1 MKRYYIILLFLAF
14 LAPLVATSCS
24 EDDNTVEEFPDWRNR
39 NEAYSL
45 GKFQEAVFDRFDN
58 LDTIRCYTLEDTI
71 YSDYSD
77 FIVVEKIRTGA
88 SAADDP
94 DNELCP
100 MFTDSVKVNYRGRL
114 IPSTSYA
121 DGYVFDESYI
131 SNEPDNTSLPVTF
144 CVSGLVDGFATA
156 LQYMHIGDY
165 WRVYIP
171 YWLGYG
177 STGSTSIPAYST
189 LIFDIELKAY
199 YRAGTEVP
207 DTRASV
213 GEWITE

>member
-1 MKRYYIILLFLAF
+1 MLFALLS
-14 LAPLVATSCS
+14 PLVLASCS
-24 EDDNTVEEFPDWRNR
+24 EDDNTVEEFPDWRNT
-39 NEAYSL
+39 NEAYFSDIL
-45 GKFQEAVFDRFDN
+45 STAKANTDGSWKVF
-58 LDTIRCYTLEDTI
+58 LSYALEDTI
-71 YSDYSD
+71 PTTDNDY
-77 FIVVEKIRTGA
+77 IAVKVLREGP
-88 SAADDP
+88 SAADDV
-94 DNELCP
+94 NYEHCP

-114 IPSTSYA
+114 VPSTSYA
-121 DGYVFDESYI
+121 EGYVFDQSYV
-131 SNEPDNTSLPVTF
+131 SDEPDNTSLPVKF
-144 CVSGLVDGFATA
+144 RVGDLVTGFTTA